1 MPKNLLKDL
10 RAVNKDL
17 KTLSKKVDKMIVAVG
32 KLDKPKTK
40 VAKVKQAKKT
50 VAKAKPLKKV
60 AAKKPT
66 AKKTEKLSAAD
77 TIIGIIKRHRKGIE
91 VDVLKKKVG
100 LSNQIIYNTV
110 SRLRKQGK
118 IKSERKGFYE
128 KV

>member
-1 MPKNLLKDL
+1 MKNLKKDL

-17 KTLSKKVDKMIVAVG
+17 KALTKKTENLLKTVDKQE
-32 KLDKPKTK
+32 KPKVRT
-40 VAKVKQAKKT
+40 AKAKSAKKP

-60 AAKKPT
+60 AAKKPAT
-66 AKKTEKLSAAD
+66 KKTEKLSAAD
-77 TIIGIIKRHRKGIE
+77 TIMGIIKRHRKGIE
-91 VDVLKKKVG
+91 IDVLKKKSG
-100 LSNQIIYNTV
+100 LANQIIYNTV